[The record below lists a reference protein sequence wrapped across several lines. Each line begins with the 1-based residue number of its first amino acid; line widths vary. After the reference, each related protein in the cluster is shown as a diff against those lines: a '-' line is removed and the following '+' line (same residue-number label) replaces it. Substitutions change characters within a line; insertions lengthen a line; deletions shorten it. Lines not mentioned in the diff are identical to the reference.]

1 MPDAEQ
7 KEILDNLCLKNGD
20 LIEKLT
26 MIAKRERDEQK
37 RASKLQKKTSFPVS
51 EY

>member
-26 MIAKRERDEQK
+26 MIAKRERD
-37 RASKLQKKTSFPVS
+37 
-51 EY
+51 

>member
-1 MPDAEQ
+1 M
-7 KEILDNLCLKNGD
+7 DNLSLKNVD
-20 LIEKLT
+20 LIDKLT
-26 MIAKRERDEQK
+26 MIAKRERDQQK